1 MRMPSLWPWLLR
13 RPRWVLTAS
22 LALTGFLAWH
32 LRNLDFDSSP
42 STLILSGSPEIEY
55 YERMTRVFGSDRV
68 LLIGIRVMDALGPET
83 LQKTRNL
90 TYELERIPGVT
101 RVLSLTNVADVR
113 GGEDEVSIAP
123 LVPED
128 LGAIDKEALRARLQA
143 NPLYEKNLVS
153 RDLRM
158 ASLIVFL
165 EDPGQGAAL
174 ARGREITRSVRAVV
188 GRAHWD
194 SPVILGGIPEMELEG
209 TENMIR
215 DFRVFTPVTLVLI
228 AAILIASFRS
238 LRGLLLPLSVS
249 GLALAWTLGVLVWSG
264 RPLKVTTLVL
274 PSLLVSNGCSYAIH
288 FLAQYYRS
296 LASACGGGLAP
307 DRKTHQ
313 AAVLET
319 LKLTHT
325 AIFISAITTM
335 AGFGSLAFNRIPAIS
350 DLGLFAAMGV
360 FLSYVFCI
368 TVSPAALSLLPPPK
382 LHNPAGN
389 QSDRL
394 KHFLERLA
402 EFDIRRRRWIHF
414 IALAASAWAVWGIF
428 RIEVHTNY
436 LGYFHKSAPVV
447 RAAQEFHEQLAGI
460 SPLSIIIETPRPQHV
475 TDPGVLRAADRL
487 QLKLASTPGVD
498 LAVSFVDILKVLNR
512 AFHSEDP
519 RHFTLPTDPEA
530 IQELTEFAESD
541 PGGLSADFLSEDR
554 KLLRIFARTNL
565 FDSSEIRHLLD
576 VIQEEGARVL
586 PPGTTVHATGTLAL
600 MNETSDRV
608 AAGQVKSLALSVLLI
623 ALIVIL
629 LFRSWKI
636 GCLAMIP
643 TGIPILLFFGLMG
656 WSGLSLNVNT
666 SMIAN
671 IAIGIAVDNCV
682 HYLVHFRKNR
692 GRGASTSEIT
702 QQSLAS
708 VGGAMISAA
717 TALALGF
724 LVFGLSRFE
733 PVAQFGYLAAFI
745 MATNLAAD
753 IFLLPSLMCSK

>member
-68 LLIGIRVMDALGPET
+68 LLIGIRVMDALSPET

-113 GGEDEVSIAP
+113 GDEDEVSIAP

-194 SPVILGGIPEMELEG
+194 SPVILGGRPEMELEG

-215 DFRVFTPVTLVLI
+215 DFRVLTPVTLVLI

-238 LRGLLLPLSVS
+238 LRGLLLPLCVS
-249 GLALAWTLGVLVWSG
+249 GLALTWTLGVLVWSG
-264 RPLKVTTLVL
+264 HPLKVTTLVL

-296 LASACGGGLAP
+296 LARADGGARPSAL
-307 DRKTHQ
+307 DRETHQ

-325 AIFISAITTM
+325 AIFISAITTV
-335 AGFGSLAFNRIPAIS
+335 AGFGSLAFNPIPAIR
-350 DLGLFAAMGV
+350 DLGLFAAMGI
-360 FLSYVFCI
+360 FLSYVFCM
-368 TVSPAALSLLPPPK
+368 TVSPAVLALLPPPK
-382 LHNPAGN
+382 AHNPAGN
-389 QSDRL
+389 QRDRL
-394 KHFLERLA
+394 KHLLEGLA
-402 EFDIRRRRWIHF
+402 DFDIRRRRWIHL
-414 IALAASAWAVWGIF
+414 IALAASAWAVWGVF
-428 RIEVHTNY
+428 RIE
-436 LGYFHKSAPVV
+436 
-447 RAAQEFHEQLAGI
+447 
-460 SPLSIIIETPRPQHV
+460 
-475 TDPGVLRAADRL
+475 
-487 QLKLASTPGVD
+487 
-498 LAVSFVDILKVLNR
+498 
-512 AFHSEDP
+512 
-519 RHFTLPTDPEA
+519 
-530 IQELTEFAESD
+530 
-541 PGGLSADFLSEDR
+541 
-554 KLLRIFARTNL
+554 ARTN
-565 FDSSEIRHLLD
+565 
-576 VIQEEGARVL
+576 
-586 PPGTTVHATGTLAL
+586 
-600 MNETSDRV
+600 
-608 AAGQVKSLALSVLLI
+608 
-623 ALIVIL
+623 
-629 LFRSWKI
+629 
-636 GCLAMIP
+636 
-643 TGIPILLFFGLMG
+643 
-656 WSGLSLNVNT
+656 
-666 SMIAN
+666 
-671 IAIGIAVDNCV
+671 
-682 HYLVHFRKNR
+682 
-692 GRGASTSEIT
+692 
-702 QQSLAS
+702 
-708 VGGAMISAA
+708 
-717 TALALGF
+717 
-724 LVFGLSRFE
+724 
-733 PVAQFGYLAAFI
+733 
-745 MATNLAAD
+745 
-753 IFLLPSLMCSK
+753 